1 LLKKLKKYIQNNII
15 VITIYNDYNGYM
27 KTIHTEKAPA
37 VVGPY
42 SQAIE
47 ANGFLFCAGQIGLDP
62 QTKEM
67 VDGIENQTQ
76 QVMKNIQAVL
86 EASGVSW
93 NNVVKTTIYLANMTD
108 YTKVNELYG
117 QYFPENKPARSTIAV
132 AELPRKALIEVEVIA
147 SV

>member
-1 LLKKLKKYIQNNII
+1 
-15 VITIYNDYNGYM
+15 M
-27 KTIHTEKAPA
+27 KIIHTKKAPA

-62 QTKEM
+62 LTKEM
-67 VDGIENQTQ
+67 VDGIEKQTH
-76 QVMKNIQAVL
+76 QVMKNIAAVL
-86 EASGVSW
+86 EASGASW
-93 NNVVKTTIYLANMTD
+93 NSVVKTTIFLANMAD

-117 QYFPENKPARSTIAV
+117 QYFPENKPARSTVAV